1 MGSRFHRMQ
10 VREGKADD
18 LASVTDA
25 LVSAF
30 HDDPVMLY
38 IFDKPGGRAKK
49 QRALFMSEAKRS
61 LKKGAL
67 HTTAD
72 GPAKGGAIWMAPGQ
86 WKTGGLELLGQLPLM
101 FSLGTA
107 SPRALALLSQ
117 IEKTPPADPRWSL
130 AIRGTATE
138 HQGKGVGSALIEPVL
153 TKCDTEG
160 IPAYLESSKDSN
172 IPFYK
177 RHGFEVTGEIT
188 MKDGPTLWP
197 MWRDPRPPET

>member
-1 MGSRFHRMQ
+1 MQ

-38 IFDKPGGRAKK
+38 IFDKPAGRDKK

-107 SPRALALLSQ
+107 SPRALSLLSKM
-117 IEKTPPADPRWSL
+117 EKVHPTEPHWYL
-130 AIRGTATE
+130 AILGTATE
-138 HQGKGVGSALIEPVL
+138 YQGKGVGSALLEPIL

-172 IPFYK
+172 IPFYN
-177 RHGFEVTGEIT
+177 RHGFEVTGEVHA
-188 MKDGPTLWP
+188 KNGPTLWP
-197 MWRDPRPPET
+197 MWREPRPPES

>member
-1 MGSRFHRMQ
+1 MQ
-10 VREGKADD
+10 VREGTADD

-49 QRALFMSEAKRS
+49 QRALFTSEAKRS
-61 LKKGAL
+61 LAKGAL

-72 GPAKGGAIWMAPGQ
+72 GPAKGGAIWMAPGK

-101 FSLGTA
+101 LSLGTA
-107 SPRALALLSQ
+107 SPRALSLLSKM
-117 IEKTPPADPRWSL
+117 EKVHPTEPHWYL
-130 AIRGTATE
+130 AILGTATE
-138 HQGKGVGSALIEPVL
+138 HQGKGVGSALLEPIL
-153 TKCDTEG
+153 TKCDAEG

-172 IPFYK
+172 IPFYN
-177 RHGFEVTGEIT
+177 RHGFEVTGEVHA
-188 MKDGPTLWP
+188 KNGPTLWP
-197 MWRDPRPPET
+197 MWREPRPPES

>member
-1 MGSRFHRMQ
+1 MTEVKDGT
-10 VREGKADD
+10 AAD
-18 LASVTDA
+18 LASIADA

-38 IFDKPGGRAKK
+38 LFDKPAKRDK
-49 QRALFMSEAKRS
+49 QQRSLFMSEAKRA
-61 LKKGAL
+61 LTKGAV

-107 SPRALALLSQ
+107 TPRALSILSKM
-117 IEKTPPADPRWSL
+117 EKVHPSEPHWYL
-130 AIRGTATE
+130 AILGTATE
-138 HQGKGVGSALIEPVL
+138 SQGKGVGSALLDPIL
-153 TKCDTEG
+153 TQCDAEG

-172 IPFYK
+172 IPFYN
-177 RHGFEVTGEIT
+177 RHGFEVTGEVHA
-188 MKDGPTLWP
+188 KNGPTLWP
-197 MWRDPRPPET
+197 MWREPRPPES